1 MAEALIFHFQDRKS
15 FLNASNPVTK
25 FSCVIALC
33 FPLVKAPLLPALVL
47 LTPLILLALK
57 QKLPLRAY
65 GKELRFFA
73 FMALLIGLT
82 TYFSIHDT
90 QQALASCIRFFA
102 IILSGMLL
110 SDSTAPD
117 DLARCL
123 GAILDRIPF
132 VKGWEVASSIEL
144 TLSLV
149 PIIFD
154 VTEQV
159 TTARKARQAKIRN
172 PIRALSDLGGS
183 IFSLL
188 LDRSEDLASAL
199 DARAFDPGRK
209 RQTLSYGMPDVIL
222 ILATILLVVVGYM
235 LY

>member
-1 MAEALIFHFQDRKS
+1 MAEAMIFHFRDRKS

-25 FSCVIALC
+25 FGCVIALC
-33 FPLVKAPLLPALVL
+33 FPLVQAPLLPSLVL
-47 LTPLILLALK
+47 LSPLVLLALM
-57 QKLPLRAY
+57 QRLPLRSY
-65 GKELRFFA
+65 GRELRFFGI
-73 FMALLIGLT
+73 MALLIVLT
-82 TYFSIHDT
+82 TFFSTHDMLLT
-90 QQALASCIRFFA
+90 SAACVRFFA

-117 DLARCL
+117 DLARSL
-123 GAILDRIPF
+123 GSILEKIPF
-132 VKGWEVASSIEL
+132 VKGWEIASSIEL

-159 TTARKARQAKIRN
+159 TTARKARQAKTRN

-199 DARAFDPGRK
+199 DARAFDPGRE
-209 RQTLSYGMPDVIL
+209 RQTLGYGKTDGIL
-222 ILATILLVVVGYM
+222 VVATILLVIAGYM
-235 LY
+235 L